1 MHRQHFQRMADLVRR
16 TDSFEQIV
24 ARYGSNDE
32 PDDQQMKFYEAS
44 HLLNSLCEAEDFF
57 QFRDVHEIFTWLVDG
72 CTMSTLDREDIIFS
86 LRLLLHFLQR
96 NLSAASRSLR
106 KTGACQLLV
115 SLLYQ
120 HVDCAEVVALSLQI
134 VSALVYAHGASKNAE
149 LLGELFIDR
158 TLVCME
164 RHNTEMHL
172 VSYGLSCICMVV
184 ERGQSELMRRVGP
197 GTCAS
202 EFVSAIRALLLLSKA
217 ASAKTEDAKAAKSG
231 IVYGCLLLT
240 QLAQLGHVAQL
251 VEFDAEGTL
260 LEAKLLWP
268 TSSTLQN
275 AADGALKL
283 VHAHK
288 IKRKKKTTVSRD
300 SPVPVT
306 EEDERAAELAMQELL
321 NEDNIG
327 SNHTGG
333 ALKKKQSKTKR
344 SKKKTAAKV
353 HGHDEET
360 TAGDAAEASHASASQ
375 GAAAT
380 AGGATQGSQASASQ
394 EAAKFEA
401 VEAEAEAHTVKKKLE
416 EALEE
421 NEDLDELNKNLMVN
435 DGLMSEKDELRKLAE
450 QRRADVA
457 TTTIAAGAAVAAAAP
472 GKTGTPVSPTL
483 ESDEQGNVV
492 AIDNHSVDAVL
503 FGAPLSDI
511 ESSTEQTD
519 RRRLCDDANQ
529 DAISTVAPLFE
540 PVVDESCPAST
551 LPTSIESTILG
562 VMEHGHDDRETMF
575 ATLESDEQGNVI
587 VIDNNSVDFTTDA
600 VLLDAP
606 VSRTETNADQ
616 MDVRRLCDDTNTN
629 HDIVPEVMMLP
640 AEITECCLTTVT
652 ESKEDYVSAHP
663 AAVGLESGANLCF
676 VNVAVQALYRLGS
689 FRSMLRT
696 SSASAAPLPCSL
708 AGALTDVFDALEG
721 TSLSGD
727 DSTDAPAVAGI
738 SANAVQLVMQGKH
751 DALSKFTSGT
761 QEDASL
767 LLFAMFEQLDLELGL
782 NQKMLAAAS
791 PTNSCFGVT
800 TRVRKARCALC
811 DRYPQDNDV
820 GELDTLA
827 DGVQTQRTT
836 TCPSTVLLDAAAQCC
851 NEVDWCVSTGR
862 RRRGSSN
869 RHEEPAVAPSPP
881 TLGQWLHSALSLD
894 PLECKFV
901 QRGDAPGVKCGGR
914 VPQRRVLLPLGGFA
928 AASGSS
934 ATVVRDDSPI
944 SAAQLDN
951 PAVCVS
957 SVPAVSTVAA
967 PPGFGAL
974 PSDNTSPAKVDDSTV
989 TPSWP
994 PGFSALPGDDA
1005 TTPTISSTV
1014 APPQQPASDEAHMVA
1029 HRGTASLP
1037 PVLILEIVRPSAEVD
1052 GTHARSVASLLR
1064 SPGSV
1069 DKGVDLHVLF
1079 DADPNEEIK
1088 RAPIAGDAIDAN
1100 LGNAQ
1105 RQPTHHLDG
1114 FIAFSSSHYCGEWFA
1129 LFSVHFE
1136 SSV

>member
-24 ARYGSNDE
+24 AHYGSDE

-44 HLLNSLCEAEDFF
+44 HLLNSLCEAEDVF

-96 NLSAASRSLR
+96 NHSAASRCLR

-134 VSALVYAHGASKNAE
+134 VSTLVYAHGASKYIE

-172 VSYGLSCICMVV
+172 LSYGLSCICMVV

-217 ASAKTEDAKAAKSG
+217 ASAKTEDAKVVKSG

-260 LEAKLLWP
+260 LEAKVLWP
-268 TSSTLQN
+268 TSSTLHT
-275 AADGALKL
+275 AADFTLGLIAK
-283 VHAHK
+283 HK

-321 NEDNIG
+321 NEDNVG

-333 ALKKKQSKTKR
+333 ALQKKQSKTKR

-380 AGGATQGSQASASQ
+380 AGGATQGSQTSASQ

-421 NEDLDELNKNLMVN
+421 NEDVDELNKNLMVS

-450 QRRADVA
+450 QRRADAA

-483 ESDEQGNVV
+483 ESDEQGNVI

-519 RRRLCDDANQ
+519 RRRLCDDANH
-529 DAISTVAPLFE
+529 DAISTMAPLFE
-540 PVVDESCPAST
+540 PVVDENCPAST
-551 LPTSIESTILG
+551 PPTSLESTILG
-562 VMEHGHDDRETMF
+562 VMEHGHDDQETI

-606 VSRTETNADQ
+606 VSGTKTNADQ
-616 MDVRRLCDDTNTN
+616 TDVRRLCDDTNTN
-629 HDIVPEVMMLP
+629 HDIVPEVMTRWRPLVR
-640 AEITECCLTTVT
+640 TEV
-652 ESKEDYVSAHP
+652 KEDYVSAHP
-663 AAVGLESGANLCF
+663 AAVGLEAGANLCF

-689 FRSMLRT
+689 FRSMLST
-696 SSASAAPLPCSL
+696 SSARAAPLTLS
-708 AGALTDVFDALEG
+708 GALTDVFDALEA

-782 NQKMLAAAS
+782 NQKMLVAAS

-800 TRVRKARCALC
+800 T
-811 DRYPQDNDV
+811 
-820 GELDTLA
+820 
-827 DGVQTQRTT
+827 
-836 TCPSTVLLDAAAQCC
+836 
-851 NEVDWCVSTGR
+851 
-862 RRRGSSN
+862 
-869 RHEEPAVAPSPP
+869 HEFVKHAV
-881 TLGQWLHSALSLD
+881 
-894 PLECKFV
+894 
-901 QRGDAPGVKCGGR
+901 
-914 VPQRRVLLPLGGFA
+914 
-928 AASGSS
+928 
-934 ATVVRDDSPI
+934 
-944 SAAQLDN
+944 
-951 PAVCVS
+951 
-957 SVPAVSTVAA
+957 
-967 PPGFGAL
+967 
-974 PSDNTSPAKVDDSTV
+974 
-989 TPSWP
+989 
-994 PGFSALPGDDA
+994 
-1005 TTPTISSTV
+1005 
-1014 APPQQPASDEAHMVA
+1014 
-1029 HRGTASLP
+1029 
-1037 PVLILEIVRPSAEVD
+1037 
-1052 GTHARSVASLLR
+1052 RSVAAIHR
-1064 SPGSV
+1064 TTMSV
-1069 DKGVDLHVLF
+1069 
-1079 DADPNEEIK
+1079 N
-1088 RAPIAGDAIDAN
+1088 
-1100 LGNAQ
+1100 
-1105 RQPTHHLDG
+1105 
-1114 FIAFSSSHYCGEWFA
+1114 
-1129 LFSVHFE
+1129 
-1136 SSV
+1136 